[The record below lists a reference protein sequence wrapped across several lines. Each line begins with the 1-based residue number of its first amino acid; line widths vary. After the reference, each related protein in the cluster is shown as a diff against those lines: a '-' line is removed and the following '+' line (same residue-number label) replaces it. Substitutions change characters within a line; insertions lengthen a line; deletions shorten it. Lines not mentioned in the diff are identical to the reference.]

1 MLRLFLLSLSAS
13 CGNSFLLWPEVPK
26 ILAGWNRQ
34 CSAPISTGTAQKE
47 THLIPK
53 LNRMPD
59 GSQRVKVS
67 PRNLRPNLPSHIA
80 HRMPNSG
87 FAPRSY
93 PPPNARHR
101 RQVIVQIV
109 NRVQNLRQQLVGS
122 IKMTQIRSRIAL
134 TYPAIARRVKRAFI
148 LRAPRLLDRNFP
160 FR

>member
-67 PRNLRPNLPSHIA
+67 PPKSQAKFTFA
-80 HRMPNSG
+80 HRQQ
-87 FAPRSY
+87 
-93 PPPNARHR
+93 NARQWIR
-101 RQVIVQIV
+101 AP
-109 NRVQNLRQQLVGS
+109 LVSTSG
-122 IKMTQIRSRIAL
+122 RSSSSPDNSANCEPCSKPA
-134 TYPAIARRVKRAFI
+134 PAIRWRHIDGADTPANSAGTRGNRTPDQARSHPVHT
-148 LRAPRLLDRNFP
+148 APV
-160 FR
+160 

>member
-67 PRNLRPNLPSHIA
+67 PRNQKPNSPSHIA
-80 HRMPNSG
+80 NRMADWG
-87 FAPRSY
+87 FAPRPN

-109 NRVQNLRQQLVGS
+109 NCVQNLCQQLVRG
-122 IKMTQIRSRIAL
+122 IEMTQIRPRITLA
-134 TYPAIARRVKRAFI
+134 YPAIARRVKRAFV
-148 LRAPRLLDRNFP
+148 L
-160 FR
+160 